1 MENND
6 METKEKDTI
15 IESINTEAFVK
26 DLMHFIFDYGL
37 GTYSKTDTYD
47 YLVYLANKHSKDSFF
62 DSNSNFDNALLFKVT
77 ETKIKN
83 TRQNIALKFKGKERQ
98 NVYADFLSKL
108 CDGHIKVKFDDDEL
122 FSFFIEDPFVRM
134 TFENLLKKTQGITA
148 DYSFNRELIKI
159 NRKDFLT
166 ALVSESAKGDTN
178 EFVKTLQKQ
187 LTTEKL
193 KKLGIKTLD
202 ILASN
207 LNISDLFMPI
217 VKTALEFVIK

>member
-1 MENND
+1 MENKN
-6 METKEKDTI
+6 KI

-62 DSNSNFDNALLFKVT
+62 DTNSNFDNALLFKVS

-83 TRQNIALKFKGKERQ
+83 TRQNLALKFKGEERQ
-98 NVYADFLSKL
+98 NIYADFLSKL
-108 CDGHIKVKFDDDEL
+108 RDGKIKVKFEDDEL

-148 DYSFNRELIKI
+148 DYSFNRELIKV

-166 ALVSESAKGDTN
+166 ALVSESVEGDKDA
-178 EFVKTLQKQ
+178 FVKALQKQ
-187 LTTEKL
+187 LTVEKL
-193 KKLGIKTLD
+193 KKLGIKTVDTLV
-202 ILASN
+202 SN

-217 VKTALEFVIK
+217 VKTALEFVTK

>member
-1 MENND
+1 
-6 METKEKDTI
+6 METKEKDNI
-15 IESINTEAFVK
+15 IKSINAEAFVK

-62 DSNSNFDNALLFKVT
+62 DSNSNFDNALLFKVS

-108 CDGHIKVKFDDDEL
+108 CDERIKVKFDDDEL

-166 ALVSESAKGDTN
+166 ALVSESVKGDTD

-202 ILASN
+202 ILVSN
-207 LNISDLFMPI
+207 LNISDLFIPI
-217 VKTALEFVIK
+217 VKTALEFVTK

>member
-6 METKEKDTI
+6 METKEKDNI
-15 IESINTEAFVK
+15 IKSINTEAFVK

-83 TRQNIALKFKGKERQ
+83 TRQNIALKFKGGERQ

-108 CDGHIKVKFDDDEL
+108 CDERIKVKFDDTEL
-122 FSFFIEDPFVRM
+122 FFFF
-134 TFENLLKKTQGITA
+134 
-148 DYSFNRELIKI
+148 Y
-159 NRKDFLT
+159 
-166 ALVSESAKGDTN
+166 
-178 EFVKTLQKQ
+178 
-187 LTTEKL
+187 
-193 KKLGIKTLD
+193 
-202 ILASN
+202 
-207 LNISDLFMPI
+207 
-217 VKTALEFVIK
+217 

>member
-1 MENND
+1 MGNND
-6 METKEKDTI
+6 METKEKDNI
-15 IESINTEAFVK
+15 IKSINAEAFVK

-62 DSNSNFDNALLFKVT
+62 DSNSNFDNALLFKVS

-83 TRQNIALKFKGKERQ
+83 TRQNIALKFKGGERQ

-108 CDGHIKVKFDDDEL
+108 CDERIKVKFDDDEL

-148 DYSFNRELIKI
+148 DYSFNRELIKV

-166 ALVSESAKGDTN
+166 ALVSESVKDDTDA
-178 EFVKTLQKQ
+178 FVKTLQKQ

-217 VKTALEFVIK
+217 IKTALEFVIK